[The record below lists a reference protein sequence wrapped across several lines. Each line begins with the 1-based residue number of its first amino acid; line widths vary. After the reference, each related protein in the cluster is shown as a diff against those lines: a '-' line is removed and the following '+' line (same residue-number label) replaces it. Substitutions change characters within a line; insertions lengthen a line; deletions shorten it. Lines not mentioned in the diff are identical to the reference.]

1 MEDWP
6 TVFRVKREEVNLY
19 RTLPRERIPHV
30 MGFAVLLF
38 LVVQF
43 TDVPAWS
50 LIPVWY
56 LFFYAMCDLEE
67 RKG

>member
-1 MEDWP
+1 
-6 TVFRVKREEVNLY
+6 
-19 RTLPRERIPHV
+19 